1 MCVSKSEYY
10 IDSKKIDEPFFWKL
24 ASSHPFIMSKP
35 AKKLKILTEDD
46 DVPVSQEK
54 KPKKPKQQKK
64 EKQVPES
71 CPVCLDDYTAVV
83 RKKVVCK
90 YCKKGACAKCIERYL
105 LERIE
110 DAHCLHCRVN
120 YDDTCLQEICTKTY
134 LQDKYAKHRQE
145 VLVSRER
152 ANLPGL
158 QEQAVAE
165 RRKRD
170 RQARMQEMVAEL
182 DQLKVGRDTL
192 LIEYNQAYADYHAAR
207 HTRPAEEVDRLF
219 EIYRAKQKESDAYR
233 RNVNEKEEK
242 YYQLLREF
250 RRGQIQGLEGDDEEQ
265 KEGEGGSA
273 AAGSAAGSS
282 EKKKFI
288 RRCTRDGCQGFLSTA
303 WKCALCEYYSCNKCF
318 TPRGQKPDDPHECR
332 KEDVETADL
341 IRKDS
346 KPCPNC
352 GVFIIKTEGCNM
364 MFCVSCQTPFDW
376 GTGKIVTSGA
386 IHNPHYYEW
395 LRRNGHHNTRNPADV
410 PCGGYPAGWEL
421 NRLPHDFDKELQR
434 LYPGKFPPHL
444 DRKFYEFH
452 RLCMEIQDVST
463 RQWQTHLT
471 QDASHRINIQFLLGD
486 YDEKRWGQLLAQLE
500 RKRKRDREVQ
510 EVFAAFRM
518 VAVELLNRF
527 QNFRHKDRHTIT
539 KPPIFD
545 IAGLLYHIQIEY
557 TALLEMINDAFRQ
570 ISIRHRYAVPFITL
584 VNSYGNHIRYI
595 LTGRRYGE
603 KEEAVAAASAKVEG
617 KAVEVVVEKV
627 AEEAAAAAVASTA
640 TTLSSSERTP
650 EDREAE
656 AEAEAEA
663 EDRVHAERFFQELQQ
678 ALMASLTEQ

>member
-1 MCVSKSEYY
+1 
-10 IDSKKIDEPFFWKL
+10 
-24 ASSHPFIMSKP
+24 MSVKP
-35 AKKLKILTEDD
+35 SKKLKIPVADD
-46 DVPVSQEK
+46 DEDNVMVDTPT
-54 KPKKPKQQKK
+54 KKPKQQKQQKK
-64 EKQVPES
+64 ETQKKQEPES

-165 RRKRD
+165 RRNRD
-170 RQARMQEMVAEL
+170 RQARLQGMMKEL
-182 DQLKVGRDTL
+182 ETLRAGRDDIL
-192 LIEYNQAYADYHAAR
+192 VQYNLAYANYHAAR

-219 EIYRAKQKESDAYR
+219 ELYRAKQKESDDYR
-233 RNVNEKEEK
+233 RRVNDREAE
-242 YYQLLREF
+242 YYQELREM
-250 RRGQIQGLEGDDEEQ
+250 RRRHLDGEEEGEQ
-265 KEGEGGSA
+265 KEGAGEGSA
-273 AAGSAAGSS
+273 AAGGSNGS
-282 EKKKFI
+282 NEKKKFI

-341 IRKDS
+341 LRKDS

-364 MFCVSCQTPFDW
+364 MFCVACQTPFDW

-395 LRRNGHHNTRNPADV
+395 LRRNGHQNTRNPADV

-421 NRLPHDFDKELQR
+421 RRVPRDFHESLARRCPGK
-434 LYPGKFPPHL
+434 YPGHL
-444 DRKFYEFH
+444 DRKFFEFH

-463 RQWQTHLT
+463 RNWQTHLT
-471 QDASHRINIQFLLGD
+471 QDTGHRINIQFLLGD

-527 QNFRHKDRHTIT
+527 QNYSGHGMFSMESMESLGELLLQIHT
-539 KPPIFD
+539 
-545 IAGLLYHIQIEY
+545 EY
-557 TALLEMINDAFRQ
+557 TALVEMINDAFRL
-570 ISIRHRYAVPFITL
+570 ISIRHRYAVPFISMDMTY
-584 VNSYGNHIRYI
+584 NNHVRYNI
-595 LTGRRYGE
+595 LHRRYGE
-603 KEEAVAAASAKVEG
+603 KEEVVAAASTCVE
-617 KAVEVVVEKV
+617 AEVAERTRVVEAV
-627 AEEAAAAAVASTA
+627 IAAVTPDLTTSAAA
-640 TTLSSSERTP
+640 SSEPRSSGQEQEQEEKNQDSDVDT
-650 EDREAE
+650 
-656 AEAEAEA
+656 
-663 EDRVHAERFFQELQQ
+663 EDRVHAERFFQELQH